1 MGNPV
6 LASAD
11 TRFELWPGSS
21 GGAGVQQLATR
32 VARSADEAD
41 AALARLAQV
50 QMGQWQSPA
59 GRAYRNAIARRAA
72 ELRRARDALRE
83 ASALLMHRAAL
94 AAGNGF

>member
-1 MGNPV
+1 MGNPG
-6 LASAD
+6 LASAE
-11 TRFELWPGSS
+11 TRYELWQGSS

-32 VARSADEAD
+32 VARCADEAD

-59 GRAYRNAIARRAA
+59 GRAYRNALVRRVA

-83 ASALLMHRAAL
+83 ASALLMNQAAL